1 MTAKRINKEEKRNQL
16 HKAYREYHEL
26 KQRQLYFS
34 EDIPDAEN
42 QEAFQIMVKKLGDIE
57 SDIKRLKGQLG
68 L

>member
-1 MTAKRINKEEKRNQL
+1 MTVKRINKEEKRNQL
-16 HKAYREYHEL
+16 HKAYRDYHDL

-42 QEAFQIMVKKLGDIE
+42 QEAFQIMVKKLSDIE
-57 SDIKRLKGQLG
+57 SDIIRLKGELE